1 MCTWSCRISFFAL
14 VTATSGLPC
23 SSSTM
28 NFTCAPD
35 RLFFIS
41 SRYIWKPSTMSLPT
55 AAKMPVVGARK
66 PMRSS
71 SAPAVAPVASARPP
85 PRSIGPTVRSNAC
98 VIVLSPLLPRL
109 CSCGSAQ
116 SRRRGRQFL
125 AAVPVAERAAAT
137 ADALGKAHQP
147 ARQVE
152 DRQHVD
158 GAEHV
163 LPPRHQRAEIF
174 AQRDD
179 DEGADHAANQR
190 AGAAEHRHQQ
200 RVDRGGELYVHGTDN
215 AGGMRPQH
223 AREPAKRAGDD
234 EGNVFVQPG
243 IVAEDLHAQ

>member
-1 MCTWSCRISFFAL
+1 MCTLSCRISFLAL

-28 NFTCAPD
+28 NFTCAPE
-35 RLFFIS
+35 RLPFTW

-71 SAPAVAPVASARPP
+71 SAPAVAAVASARPP
-85 PRSIGPTVRSNAC
+85 PRRIGPTLRSNAS
-98 VIVLSPLLPRL
+98 VIVLSPLLPSVPSRFR
-109 CSCGSAQ
+109 A

-125 AAVPVAERAAAT
+125 PLAERPAVP
-137 ADALGKAHQP
+137 ADALGNSHQS
-147 ARQVE
+147 ARKVE

-163 LPPRHQRAEIF
+163 LPPRHQRAEIL

-179 DEGADHAANQR
+179 DEGA
-190 AGAAEHRHQQ
+190 
-200 RVDRGGELYVHGTDN
+200 
-215 AGGMRPQH
+215 
-223 AREPAKRAGDD
+223 
-234 EGNVFVQPG
+234 
-243 IVAEDLHAQ
+243 

>member
-1 MCTWSCRISFFAL
+1 MCTLSCRMSFFAL

-41 SRYIWKPSTMSLPT
+41 SRYIWKPSTMSLPP

-71 SAPAVAPVASARPP
+71 SAPAVAAVVRARPP
-85 PRSIGPTVRSNAC
+85 PRRRRPTLRNNAS
-98 VIVLSPLLPRL
+98 VIVLSPLFPSVHFLFR
-109 CSCGSAQ
+109 A
-116 SRRRGRQFL
+116 SRRGGQFL
-125 AAVPVAERAAAT
+125 PLAERAAVP
-137 ADALGKAHQP
+137 ADALGNSHQP

-163 LPPRHQRAEIF
+163 LPPRPKRGEIF

-179 DEGADHAANQR
+179 DEGADHPADQR

-200 RVDRGGELYVHGTDN
+200 RVDRGGELYVHGANN
-215 AGGMRPQH
+215 AGGMRPQ
-223 AREPAKRAGDD
+223 
-234 EGNVFVQPG
+234 
-243 IVAEDLHAQ
+243 

>member
-1 MCTWSCRISFFAL
+1 MCTLSCRTSFFAL
-14 VTATSGLPC
+14 VTATSGLAC

-28 NFTCAPD
+28 SFTCAPD

-71 SAPAVAPVASARPP
+71 SAPAVTPVASARPP
-85 PRSIGPTVRSNAC
+85 PRRSGPTLRSNAS
-98 VIVLSPLLPRL
+98 VIVLSPLLPSVRVPVR
-109 CSCGSAQ
+109 AP
-116 SRRRGRQFL
+116 SRRARQFL
-125 AAVPVAERAAAT
+125 PLAERAAMA
-137 ADALGKAHQP
+137 ADALGNSHQS
-147 ARQVE
+147 AGEIE

-179 DEGADHAANQR
+179 DEGADHPADQR

-200 RVDRGGELYVHGTDN
+200 RVDRGGELYVHGTDD
-215 AGGMRPQH
+215 AGGVRP
-223 AREPAKRAGDD
+223 
-234 EGNVFVQPG
+234 
-243 IVAEDLHAQ
+243 